1 MTRLRRLLTILLGA
15 GALLSGGCVTG
26 AAYRMP
32 AVLVSADEDAMAAVK
47 AVLADAL
54 EVGRVELGAGD
65 PTTSPVIAVL
75 PPKLGPHEDRSTA
88 RPILFDIELRGGACV
103 AVRRDTGEAFDLAGV
118 ACRAYGG

>member
-1 MTRLRRLLTILLGA
+1 MTQMRRLLTILLGV

-26 AAYRMP
+26 VAHSMP
-32 AVLVSADEDAMAAVK
+32 AVLVSADEETMAALK

-88 RPILFDIELRGGACV
+88 RPTLFDIELRGGRCV
-103 AVRRDTGEAFDLAGV
+103 VVRRDTGEAFDLAGL

>member
-1 MTRLRRLLTILLGA
+1 MTRLRRLMTVLLTA

-32 AVLVSADEDAMAAVK
+32 AVLAGADEDAMAALK
-47 AVLADAL
+47 AGLADAL

-65 PTTSPVIAVL
+65 PTTSPVITVL
-75 PPKLGPHEDRSTA
+75 PPVLGPHEDRSPA
-88 RPILFDIELRGGACV
+88 RPILFDLELRGGACV
-103 AVRRDTGEAFDLAGV
+103 AVRHDTGEAFDLAGV